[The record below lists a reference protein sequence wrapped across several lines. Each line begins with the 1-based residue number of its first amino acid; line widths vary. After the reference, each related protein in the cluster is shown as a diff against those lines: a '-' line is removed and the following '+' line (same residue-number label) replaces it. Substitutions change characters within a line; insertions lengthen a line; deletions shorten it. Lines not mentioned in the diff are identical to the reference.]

1 MPGSD
6 SEEIESI
13 TVTLAGL
20 EITISARAVQ
30 SSSGGDTARVV
41 VESSSAAGSTPGVQ
55 SDSLVFH
62 DPYSLPEDLKDQALR
77 AVTTSALESLPLPF
91 LTYLLPQLRAASTG
105 WSPKARLARA
115 FRAGVIARKRIEGQ
129 YLDEVSLGL
138 PLRNQ
143 IYICLRGRFREPPF
157 WTSSYGIY
165 LDKVGSDL
173 RDQTFQC
180 DSVSHAF
187 PSRAEVQAYLVG
199 AQTQWPPEA
208 SRDASTGHR

>member
-6 SEEIESI
+6 SEEIETI

-20 EITISARAVQ
+20 EITISARPVRPS
-30 SSSGGDTARVV
+30 SSSGSARVV
-41 VESSSAAGSTPGVQ
+41 VEPARAAGSTPSEPTG
-55 SDSLVFH
+55 SLVFH
-62 DPYSLPEDLKDQALR
+62 DPFSLPEELKDQAVR
-77 AVTTSALESLPLPF
+77 AVTASALEALTLPF
-91 LTYLLPQLRAASTG
+91 LVYLLPQLRTTTSG

-115 FRAGVIARKRIEGQ
+115 FRAGVIARKRIEGH

-143 IYICLRGRFREPPF
+143 IYVCLRGRFCEPPF

-165 LDKVGSDL
+165 LDKVGSNIP
-173 RDQTFQC
+173 DQTFHC

-187 PSRAEVQAYLVG
+187 PSRAEVQAYLTG

-208 SRDASTGHR
+208 SLDASNGRR